1 MKRPPMKFKLP
12 AKLVSF
18 MAESNSHIISLRGTI
33 VILSIAL
40 AWCFYII
47 QKQPDELL
55 VRIPPDLSNGAV
67 MRAGDVPKSQ
77 VLVNTAVLW
86 IELNTWMTNGQ
97 DDAYDNL
104 NNYKHYI
111 GERFKRELETQYNKL
126 NKRGELER
134 VRRVSLNP
142 GTMADYDNRV
152 IVKVKNQAW
161 IVMLDVIV
169 EDFYM
174 NEPVQHVVVRYPLIV
189 EAVETNERLNPIG
202 MKIVGLADQARI
214 IKQVED

>member
-1 MKRPPMKFKLP
+1 MKFKLP

-18 MAESNSHIISLRGTI
+18 VAESNSHIISLRGTI

-104 NNYKHYI
+104 NDYKHYI

>member
-1 MKRPPMKFKLP
+1 MKRPAMKLKLP
-12 AKLVSF
+12 TKLVSF
-18 MAESNSHIISLRGTI
+18 MAESNSHIMSLRGTI

-47 QKQPDELL
+47 QKQPDEML

-67 MRAGDVPKSQ
+67 MKAGDVPKAN
-77 VLVNTAVLW
+77 VLVNASVLW

-97 DDAYDNL
+97 EDAYENL
-104 NNYKHYI
+104 NDYRNYI
-111 GERFKRELETQYNKL
+111 GERFRRELETQYNKL
-126 NKRGELER
+126 NKKGALER
-134 VRRVSLNP
+134 VRRVSLKP
-142 GTMADYDNRV
+142 GTMSDYENRV
-152 IVKVKNQAW
+152 VVKVKNKAW

-189 EAVETNERLNPIG
+189 EAVETNPRLNPIG
-202 MKIVGLADQARI
+202 MKIVGLADRARI